1 MFHLDHVGEYMATRM
16 YTSTIALAREYR
28 LNYYIIHPPK
38 DIHTLTA
45 EDAVSRHIVSRSCSY
60 GYSEEAGIIHK
71 PRLKHSYT

>member
-45 EDAVSRHIVSRSCSY
+45 EDAVSRHIVSRC
-60 GYSEEAGIIHK
+60 
-71 PRLKHSYT
+71 